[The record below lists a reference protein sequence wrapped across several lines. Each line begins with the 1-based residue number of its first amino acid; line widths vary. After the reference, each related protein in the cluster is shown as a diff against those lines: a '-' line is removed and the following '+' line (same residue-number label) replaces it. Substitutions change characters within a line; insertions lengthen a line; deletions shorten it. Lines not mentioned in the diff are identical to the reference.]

1 MAASIVAF
9 ASPALPALPAPSRAR
24 ARRSSVVVRAAAD
37 DQKRELAAMRAQV
50 QMAAMN
56 PSQENVIS
64 ALLDLANQEFGLTG
78 VKFTEVMD
86 KVNECYAF
94 TPCQYTSG
102 VGIPQETVNP
112 AGTNS
117 GSLKTYYF
125 AHLHGLDEAATLRL
139 FCEHYKDVL
148 DTPDGDSH
156 ANIRAFMVNG
166 WDGIKFEGEP
176 LKLRDGTEVDDVDS
190 V

>member
-1 MAASIVAF
+1 MLRLHAV
-9 ASPALPALPAPSRAR
+9 PVHE
-24 ARRSSVVVRAAAD
+24 RRRHPPGD
-37 DQKRELAAMRAQV
+37 GQ
-50 QMAAMN
+50 
-56 PSQENVIS
+56 
-64 ALLDLANQEFGLTG
+64 
-78 VKFTEVMD
+78 
-86 KVNECYAF
+86 
-94 TPCQYTSG
+94 
-102 VGIPQETVNP
+102 P

-148 DTPDGDSH
+148 DTLDGDSH

-166 WDGIKFEGEP
+166 WDGIKFEGEL
-176 LKLRDGTEVDDVDS
+176 LKLRHGTEVDDVDL